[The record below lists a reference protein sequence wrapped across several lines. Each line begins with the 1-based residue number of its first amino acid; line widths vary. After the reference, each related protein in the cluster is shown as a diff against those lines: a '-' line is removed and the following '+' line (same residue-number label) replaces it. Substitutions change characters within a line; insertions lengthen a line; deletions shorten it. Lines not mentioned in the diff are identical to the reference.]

1 MRIIDKDIL
10 DVSYGI
16 IAHQV
21 NCQGVMGA
29 GLALKI
35 ARKWPEIKRR
45 YQRCCI
51 TNSVFGLGLGEIDWE
66 YAQKSLII
74 VSLFAQDRYGKDKRY
89 TDYDALA
96 KCLDKLS
103 DLRSVMG
110 KDVYLPYGLGCGLA
124 GGDWDV
130 VSELIEK
137 HCPSAIVCKLP
148 EVGND

>member
-1 MRIIDKDIL
+1 MKIIEKDIL
-10 DVSYGI
+10 TVEYAI

-35 ARKWPEIKRR
+35 ARKWPTAK
-45 YQRCCI
+45 RCCS
-51 TNSVFGLGLGEIDWE
+51 TALLSGKHLGDIAYGMSGNF
-66 YAQKSLII
+66 ATKVI
-74 VSLFAQDRYGKDKRY
+74 VAHLFAQDKYGRDKRQ
-89 TDYDALA
+89 TDYEALSSCLA
-96 KCLDKLS
+96 KLN
-103 DLRSVMG
+103 DLHTRISRP
-110 KDVYLPYGLGCGLA
+110 VYLPYGLGCGLA

-148 EVGND
+148 EVG